1 MSLVIDAVQPVAGA
15 SADAP
20 AKIVSDIRIPE
31 LDGLRGLFT
40 LFVLLS
46 HYFVEVPNGIGFLY
60 LGWVAVIGFFVLSGY
75 LVGRLII
82 EKKEA
87 GNFLPV
93 FYLRR
98 VCRTFPTYFLTSA
111 VLLAIGA
118 ALASQTWVHTDP
130 DLPAWSYFTFMQNAF
145 MLTRDSNGLHWL
157 SPTWTLA
164 LEEQFYIV
172 APFLFI
178 LVPRERWVALL
189 VSLCIAG
196 VVLRGIGVA
205 TGLISFAPLVLLPAS
220 MDVLCMGMLL
230 AVLVKNNAIDWN
242 RWSLSLRIA
251 PIACLVATFVAQ
263 RIDNDGSRLWL
274 QTLTPFFVAMA
285 SAFFILMLVK
295 GSPEAARYK
304 SKFLRFFGD
313 ISYSVYLTHLAVLGL
328 MHGYILGAT
337 PDFATPA
344 QMAVTF
350 AALGV
355 TIALGWIM
363 TVLIEQPITRWGRSF
378 RWG

>member
-1 MSLVIDAVQPVAGA
+1 
-15 SADAP
+15 
-20 AKIVSDIRIPE
+20 
-31 LDGLRGLFT
+31 
-40 LFVLLS
+40 
-46 HYFVEVPNGIGFLY
+46 
-60 LGWVAVIGFFVLSGY
+60 
-75 LVGRLII
+75 
-82 EKKEA
+82 
-87 GNFLPV
+87 
-93 FYLRR
+93 
-98 VCRTFPTYFLTSA
+98 
-111 VLLAIGA
+111 
-118 ALASQTWVHTDP
+118 
-130 DLPAWSYFTFMQNAF
+130 MQNAF
-145 MLTRDSNGLHWL
+145 MLTRESNGLHWL

-178 LVPRERWVALL
+178 LVPRKRWVVLL

-196 VVLRGIGVA
+196 VVLRGVGVA

-230 AVLVKNNAIDWN
+230 AVLVKNNAIDWD

-251 PIACLVATFVAQ
+251 PIACLIATFIAQ
-263 RIDNDGSRLWL
+263 RVDSGDSRMWL

-295 GSPEAARYK
+295 GAPEAARYK
-304 SKFLRFFGD
+304 SKFLHFFGN

-328 MHGYILGAT
+328 MHGYFLGAT

-344 QMAVTF
+344 QIAVTF
-350 AALGV
+350 ASLGV
-355 TIALGWIM
+355 TIALGWAM
-363 TVLIEQPITRWGRSF
+363 TVLIEEPITRWGRSF

>member
-1 MSLVIDAVQPVAGA
+1 MSLVIDARQPVAGD
-15 SADAP
+15 SAGAP
-20 AKIVSDIRIPE
+20 ARTVSDIRIPE

-82 EKKEA
+82 EKKDA

-118 ALASQTWVHTDP
+118 VLASKTWVHTEP

-145 MLTRDSNGLHWL
+145 MLTRESNGLYWL

-172 APFLFI
+172 APFFFI
-178 LVPRERWVALL
+178 LVPRARWVAVL

-205 TGLISFAPLVLLPAS
+205 TGLISFAPLALLPAS
-220 MDVLCMGMLL
+220 LDVLCMGMLL
-230 AVLVKNNAIDWN
+230 AVLVKNNAIDWD

-251 PIACLVATFVAQ
+251 PIACLIATFIAQ
-263 RIDNDGSRLWL
+263 RIDSGDSRMWL

-295 GSPEAARYK
+295 GAPEAARYN

-350 AALGV
+350 AALVV

-378 RWG
+378 RWA